1 MQLGQIKKKYGTQSK
16 QALGRSRG
24 GFTTKIHGLC
34 DALGN
39 PLDFILT
46 GGEIAECS
54 QAFSLLNNKEYE
66 AVLAD
71 KGYDSNSIIDHI
83 KSRKARAVIPAK
95 KNRIQVRKY
104 DKNMYKERYKIECLF
119 GFLKHY
125 RRLFSRFEKIANRFQ
140 AFLHFVGALQWLK

>member
-83 KSRKARAVIPAK
+83 KSRKARAVIPA
-95 KNRIQVRKY
+95 
-104 DKNMYKERYKIECLF
+104 
-119 GFLKHY
+119 
-125 RRLFSRFEKIANRFQ
+125 RFC
-140 AFLHFVGALQWLK
+140 